1 MSYRTKLARPRDRAT
16 VSKRGRGVARSR
28 DDIDSRANIDDPMRR
43 VDHVSEDL
51 FERRGTAPR
60 PRRIPCEFC
69 GAPLVDPIEE
79 PFNIAF
85 IDHLKANERCMT
97 LFGYGMT
104 ALRNELG
111 VRLGQKPMVD
121 GL

>member
-1 MSYRTKLARPRDRAT
+1 MS
-16 VSKRGRGVARSR
+16 
-28 DDIDSRANIDDPMRR
+28 DDETRMFR
-43 VDHVSEDL
+43 
-51 FERRGTAPR
+51 RRGLAPR

-69 GAPLVDPIEE
+69 GAPLADPIEE
-79 PFNIAF
+79 PFNLAF
-85 IDHLKANERCMT
+85 IAHLKGSPRCME

-111 VRLGQKPMVD
+111 VRLGKKPVVD

>member
-1 MSYRTKLARPRDRAT
+1 MSQ
-16 VSKRGRGVARSR
+16 
-28 DDIDSRANIDDPMRR
+28 
-43 VDHVSEDL
+43 EL

-60 PRRIPCEFC
+60 PRIMPCEFC
-69 GAPLVDPIEE
+69 GVPLADPIEE

-85 IDHLKANERCMT
+85 IAHLKANERCMT

-104 ALRNELG
+104 ALRNEIG
-111 VRLGQKPMVD
+111 VRYGKRPAAD